1 MTKSQAS
8 IKLYVSTPHT
18 CPYLAARE
26 ATTLIIDPEL
36 TVNDRLFTQLSR
48 HGFRRSGDMI
58 YRPHCAQCDACVSVR
73 IPVDEFKAT
82 RSQRRNWRR
91 NHDVRVHET
100 AAQFNDR
107 HFDLY
112 LRYQRDRH
120 PDSTMC
126 DPDPDKYYKFLA
138 SDVTDTRFFEMR
150 VDDQLVGVAVADCF
164 ADGLSAVYTFFDPS
178 QSSRGLGTYA
188 ILWQIQYTKQLSR
201 PWVYLGYWIR
211 DCRKMSYKTGF
222 QPAEGFKN
230 GAWVRLS
237 EQ

>member
-8 IKLYVSTPHT
+8 IKLYVSTPHA
-18 CPYLAARE
+18 CPYLTAE
-26 ATTLIIDPEL
+26 QATTLIIDPEL
-36 TVNDRLFTQLSR
+36 KVTDRLFTQLSR

-91 NHDVRVHET
+91 NRDVRVIET
-100 AAQFNDR
+100 AAEYDEEHFN
-107 HFDLY
+107 LY

-126 DPDPDKYYKFLA
+126 DPDPEKYYKFLA

-150 VDDQLVGVAVADCF
+150 VHDQLVGVAVADCF
-164 ADGLSAVYTFFDPS
+164 ADGLSAVYTFFDPA

-188 ILWQIQYTKQLSR
+188 ILWQIQYTKQLFR
-201 PWVYLGYWIR
+201 PWVYLGYWIK

-222 QPAEGFKN
+222 RPTEGFKN
-230 GAWVRLS
+230 SAWVRIS